1 MCVCVGLSIVR
12 WDVRSGERV
21 WQFQAHKDVV
31 TSMRRSHDLR
41 WVATSCYSGEVK
53 LWNEEWRCVD
63 VVTAPMGCQHHVSVC
78 ACEEGAGGD
87 VSVCACGEGVGGKL
101 PMYTMEGGIY
111 CKVTWSS

>member
-1 MCVCVGLSIVR
+1 MYNEVTEQCVCVGPSIVR

-31 TSMRRSHDLR
+31 TSMRKSHDLR

-53 LWNEEWRCVD
+53 LWSEEWGCVD

-78 ACEEGAGGD
+78 VLGG
-87 VSVCACGEGVGGKL
+87 GGGRV
-101 PMYTMEGGIY
+101 MYIVEGGGGGG
-111 CKVTWSS
+111 